1 MDDALSLAGKLLSES
16 LKRQNCRIVFAES
29 CTAGLASATLAETP
43 GVSQWHCGSAVTYR
57 YDTKARWLNVPADLL
72 DKSRG
77 PGAVSE
83 PVARAMALGVLA
95 LTPEAAVAA
104 AITGDLG
111 PNPDQAVDGLIW
123 IAVARRDAADSSC
136 LTVVTAVSEILPNP
150 AEPGITPRKC
160 RQRLAAQR
168 LLEVANEIV
177 EGE

>member
-16 LKRQNCRIVFAES
+16 LKRHDCRIVFAES
-29 CTAGLASATLAETP
+29 CTAGLASATLAENP

-57 YDTKARWLNVPADLL
+57 YDTKARWLNVPHELL

-95 LTPEAAVAA
+95 LTPEADIAA

-111 PNPDQAVDGLIW
+111 PNNDQEVDGLIW
-123 IAVARRDAADSSC
+123 IAVARRDAATSE
-136 LTVVTAVSEILPNP
+136 TNGVFTHQEILPP
-150 AEPGITPRKC
+150 GPSIAETRVT

-168 LLEVANEIV
+168 LLELSTAVIM
-177 EGE
+177 G